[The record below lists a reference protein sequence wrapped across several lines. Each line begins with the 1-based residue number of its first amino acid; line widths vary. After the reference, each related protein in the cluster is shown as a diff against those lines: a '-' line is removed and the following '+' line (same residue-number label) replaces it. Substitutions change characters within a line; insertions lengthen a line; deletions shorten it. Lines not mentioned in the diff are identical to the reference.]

1 MEAKGAEEYQVTP
14 VNSFDALNLKLPL
27 LRGIYGKGFSE
38 PSGIQKLGIKPIIE
52 KKDLLA
58 QAQSGSGKTA
68 TFLIGAL
75 QNIDDNS
82 KDQQVLILCHT
93 RELANQIFREAEE
106 ISKLLG
112 TNIALLTGGT
122 SQIAERAKLQ
132 SQVQMIIGTPGK
144 VKALLQKGLINMSTI
159 KMLIIDEADEMLSM
173 GFIEQINEIIS
184 KLDPNTQVCFFSAT
198 LPEQIIAMT
207 DQALQNPV
215 RILVKNENITLEG
228 INQYHMKCKDDD
240 EKLQAILTLLENSS
254 LSQCFVYFNSKDRCQ
269 RVGVALKEKQIP
281 VEFIHGGL
289 EMAERNKI
297 MNDFRSGTFKILLST
312 DLLARGIDIT
322 QCGLVINYD
331 LPHNYENYIHRI
343 GRSGRFG
350 RRGVAINLVS
360 DKELGEMVQ
369 IEKFYQTQIDALPAD
384 FNSVINKV
392 DK

>member
-1 MEAKGAEEYQVTP
+1 
-14 VNSFDALNLKLPL
+14 
-27 LRGIYGKGFSE
+27 
-38 PSGIQKLGIKPIIE
+38 
-52 KKDLLA
+52 
-58 QAQSGSGKTA
+58 
-68 TFLIGAL
+68 
-75 QNIDDNS
+75 
-82 KDQQVLILCHT
+82 
-93 RELANQIFREAEE
+93 
-106 ISKLLG
+106 
-112 TNIALLTGGT
+112 
-122 SQIAERAKLQ
+122 
-132 SQVQMIIGTPGK
+132 
-144 VKALLQKGLINMSTI
+144 
-159 KMLIIDEADEMLSM
+159 
-173 GFIEQINEIIS
+173 
-184 KLDPNTQVCFFSAT
+184 
-198 LPEQIIAMT
+198 
-207 DQALQNPV
+207 
-215 RILVKNENITLEG
+215 
-228 INQYHMKCKDDD
+228 MKCKDDD

-392 DK
+392 DKWINFKSYSILDF

>member
-1 MEAKGAEEYQVTP
+1 MTP
-14 VNSFDALNLKLPL
+14 VNSFDSLGLKPNL

-52 KKDLLA
+52 KRDVLA

-75 QNIDDNS
+75 QNIDDS
-82 KDQQVLILCHT
+82 CQDQQVLVLCPT
-93 RELANQIFREAEE
+93 RELANQIYTEAQEL
-106 ISKLLG
+106 SKLMG
-112 TNIALLTGGT
+112 TQIALLVGGA
-122 SQIAERAKLQ
+122 SQLEERVKLQ

-144 VKALLQKGLINMSTI
+144 VRAMLQKNMINMNTI

-184 KLDPNTQVCFFSAT
+184 KLGPETQICFFSAT
-198 LPEQIIAMT
+198 MPENIVNMTNQAMS
-207 DQALQNPV
+207 NPV

-228 INQYHMKCKDDD
+228 INQYYMKCAD
-240 EKLQAILTLLENSS
+240 EEMKMKAITSLIENASI
-254 LSQCFVYFNSKDRCQ
+254 SQCFIYFNSKERCEK
-269 RVGVALKEKQIP
+269 VGQALLDNKMP
-281 VEFIHGGL
+281 VQFIHGGL
-289 EMAERNKI
+289 DMSARNQI
-297 MNDFRSGTFKILLST
+297 MQEFRAGTFKILLST

-331 LPHNYENYIHRI
+331 LPHSYENYIHRI

-350 RRGVAINLVS
+350 RRGVAINLVM
-360 DKELGEMVQ
+360 DKEVQ
-369 IEKFYQTQIDALPAD
+369 DMLNIEKFYQTIITQMPSDM
-384 FNSVINKV
+384 NSVINKI